1 MALDSVF
8 SKARFCPLLLHQLL
22 LGRKCLNR
30 TYHGA
35 FVEVPPK
42 SKGHAHPKIAATPK
56 FASPHGTPFKADSNG
71 EQRNGQFVGFRGSE
85 NT

>member
-1 MALDSVF
+1 MYVCIYIYIYLCIYIKKNLSMYVYIYICIYMALDSVF

-42 SKGHAHPKIAATPK
+42 SKGHAHPKIAATP
-56 FASPHGTPFKADSNG
+56 
-71 EQRNGQFVGFRGSE
+71 
-85 NT
+85 